1 MSGDPVGEYSKRV
14 FIGTHGLFTRELA
27 TLENPTRKAIV
38 YLLAMRGPLTL
49 KELSEELNL
58 APSTV
63 HEHLRRLKEI
73 GFIEEASEHPKKFKV
88 EIYYRLTLPYILF
101 SELSSLRERLSTQ
114 IDVLKKHVAD
124 LIDEIGGILAERSEL
139 KCLETVPEHLR
150 KKVLR
155 NLSLALV
162 VQASVIILR
171 ELAGESFVYALI
183 NDLED

>member
-1 MSGDPVGEYSKRV
+1 MGGDLVGEYSKRV
-14 FIGTHGLFTRELA
+14 FIGTHGLFTKGLA

-58 APSTV
+58 APSTI

-101 SELSSLRERLSTQ
+101 SELSSLKERLFTQ
-114 IDVLKKHVAD
+114 IETFKKHIVD
-124 LIDEIGGILAERSEL
+124 LISEIGNVLAGKPGL
-139 KCLETVPEHLR
+139 KCLEAMPEHL
-150 KKVLR
+150 KKKALHS
-155 NLSLALV
+155 LSLALV
-162 VQASVIILR
+162 VQASVIILS

-183 NDLED
+183 NDLEN